1 MSYLIYKLEDLTK
14 AIHKLA
20 KWDKPKAL
28 PMRKFGAGPDDF
40 TWEDW
45 KEQAQKKCPV
55 KYFLLETVPSWIHYK
70 LYSLDMRWYEFTSRT
85 FKKQHFLD
93 LRQPV
98 GSPYEYR
105 WGYRDPAERMLFAC
119 FNTLCEYVEDGRQ
132 GREKF
137 SKWIEEL
144 KSLKDAPTGQIESE
158 CKAFELYIWW
168 RDEMPKLHA
177 KLDEMRRKHS
187 DPDYEDKL
195 RESWDFEQEIERI
208 TTEKLKELMD
218 IRGGLWT

>member
-1 MSYLIYKLEDLTK
+1 MSYLLYKLEDLTK

-20 KWDKPKAL
+20 KWDKPFAL
-28 PMRKFGAGPDDF
+28 PMREFGAGPDDL

-45 KEQAQKKCPV
+45 KEQTQKKYPV
-55 KYFLLETVPSWIHYK
+55 KYFIFETVPLWVHCK
-70 LYSLDMRWYEFTSRT
+70 LYKLDMRWYEFASKT
-85 FKKQHFLD
+85 FRKQHFLD

-105 WGYRDPAERMLFAC
+105 WGYRDPSERMLFAC
-119 FNTLCEYVEDGRQ
+119 FNTLCEYVEERE

-137 SKWIEEL
+137 AEHIEM
-144 KSLKDAPTGQIESE
+144 LKDLEDPPTAQIERE
-158 CKAFELYIWW
+158 TKALELYIWW

-177 KLDEMRRKHS
+177 KLDGMRRDRS
-187 DPDYEDKL
+187 APGYEEKL